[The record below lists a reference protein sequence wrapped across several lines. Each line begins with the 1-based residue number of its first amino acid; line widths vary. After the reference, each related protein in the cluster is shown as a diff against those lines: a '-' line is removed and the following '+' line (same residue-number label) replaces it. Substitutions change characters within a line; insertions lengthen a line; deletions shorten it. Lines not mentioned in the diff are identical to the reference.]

1 MDVPNVIKVDASQ
14 LTDLFKTRVNVCA
27 CFDCIFHATNSFT
40 CNAQVV
46 DIGKQGQCLT
56 MILRDEDES

>member
-1 MDVPNVIKVDASQ
+1 MSSQGTIKVDASQ

-27 CFDCIFHATNSFT
+27 CFDCIFHAAKSFT
-40 CNAQVV
+40 CNAQAV

-56 MILRDEDES
+56 MIPRDKVES